1 MFLVCLQLHASDKVG
16 LEEEEYQKKKKR
28 KTMSFLQAAQ
38 VNSDSGA
45 APWTEPPEWIDVE
58 PTLGPK
64 RGFCTAKK
72 KHFLAGTQH
81 PLFQASQ
88 TIHLYFFLGCSVS
101 GHGLGPTRF

>member
-1 MFLVCLQLHASDKVG
+1 MRLIKLVQKKKKK
-16 LEEEEYQKKKKR
+16 EEEYQKKKKR

-45 APWTEPPEWIDVE
+45 APWTEPPEWIYVE

-64 RGFCTAKK
+64 RGFCIAKK

-81 PLFQASQ
+81 PPFPSFPNDSPLLFFRVQ
-88 TIHLYFFLGCSVS
+88 C
-101 GHGLGPTRF
+101 